1 MSPPEGYYAQLM
13 LKSGLTVTHKLEV
26 KAEVIHQDFTGNVGV
41 VLQNNSNKPI
51 NTMFALGIFICS
63 IYKCSQHAD
72 VYVLNIKLQIIT
84 KSEQLCNI
92 IVMYESYN
100 EWHKLEPASDV
111 EFDQFITYM

>member
-1 MSPPEGYYAQLM
+1 
-13 LKSGLTVTHKLEV
+13 
-26 KAEVIHQDFTGNVGV
+26 
-41 VLQNNSNKPI
+41 
-51 NTMFALGIFICS
+51 MFALGIFIHS

-111 EFDQFITYM
+111 EFDQFITYT